1 MMIFMMV
8 MTTVMTMVMM
18 MVVGPTI
25 EDILGIE
32 VIDGIITTHT
42 TTMDFIITK
51 DLIGLIDGID
61 GIDGTGGIDLTF
73 T

>member
-1 MMIFMMV
+1 MMIFMM
-8 MTTVMTMVMM
+8 VMTMVMM

-25 EDILGIE
+25 EDILDIE
-32 VIDGIITTHT
+32 VIGGIITTHT
-42 TTMDFIITK
+42 TTTDFIITK

-61 GIDGTGGIDLTF
+61 GTGGIDLTF